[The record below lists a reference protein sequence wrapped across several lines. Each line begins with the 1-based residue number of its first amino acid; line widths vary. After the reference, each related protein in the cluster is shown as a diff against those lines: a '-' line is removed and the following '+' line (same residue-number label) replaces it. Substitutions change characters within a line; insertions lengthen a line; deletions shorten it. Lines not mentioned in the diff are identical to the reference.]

1 MSGHL
6 FILRGDLTQLSC
18 DAWLLPTD
26 WTFTLEPG
34 WLVHLPRRRPPL
46 PKVWPPDTRS
56 LAWARWPEHLP
67 QPWLT
72 NTGAEPE
79 PVDWFV
85 AGAVEFV
92 RRAAASLS
100 GSPRAGRERPLLAL
114 PLVGTGRGGARLV
127 KGGVVSLLLPALQ
140 AELRTIPVDLA
151 LVVNTPAALAA
162 CQVAR
167 GTDSWPLLSEEEEE
181 LAQRL
186 ADHAKSAHLALFFG
200 SGVSAGSGLPS
211 WGKLLEELAASE
223 NLDADYRAALDQM
236 NEADQAQ
243 VLALRQPTRAFR
255 ERVVQIISRVQHYSL
270 VHGLMAGLPH
280 REAVTPNYDGLFERA
295 SVAAG
300 EPISVLPYEPKRK
313 GWRWLLKMHGDV
325 KYSQDIV
332 LTRED
337 FLRYRTQRG
346 ALAGVVQA
354 LLLTRHLLVVGFS
367 LRDEN
372 FVSIVDDVRRA
383 VPVGPGREPL
393 GTALLFESAGPLR
406 DLWRRE
412 ISIASLGSARRL
424 EIFLDRVLACSSEP
438 SRHLLD
444 ESFAGF
450 LKTPEL
456 YLRDQ
461 LRKLDQVPAE
471 VRALP
476 AWREVEKLLTQLG
489 KPPASGHRAND

>member
-1 MSGHL
+1 MNGHL

-26 WTFTLEPG
+26 DHFTLEPG
-34 WLVHLPRRRPPL
+34 WLKHLPKRRPRL
-46 PKVWPPDTRS
+46 PGAWPVATRS
-56 LAWARWPEHLP
+56 LPWTGWPKALP

-72 NTGAEPE
+72 NTGAGPA
-79 PVDWFV
+79 PIQWFV
-85 AGAVEFV
+85 DGALEFV
-92 RRAAASLS
+92 REASQVQLL
-100 GSPRAGRERPLLAL
+100 PRAGRQRPLLGL

-127 KGGVVSLLLPALQ
+127 KGGIVSLLVPALHK
-140 AELRTIPVDLA
+140 ELKTLNVDLA

-162 CQVAR
+162 CQAAR
-167 GTDSWPLLSEEEEE
+167 PRHSWPELSEEEDA

-186 ADHAKSAHLALFFG
+186 ADHAKSGHLALFFG
-200 SGVSAGSGLPS
+200 SGVSAGSGLPA
-211 WGKLLEELAASE
+211 WGKLLEELAEAE
-223 NLDADYRAALDQM
+223 HLDDSYRAALEQL

-243 VLALRQPTRAFR
+243 VLALRQPPTTFR
-255 ERVVQIISRVQHYSL
+255 QRVVEIIQRIQHYSL

-280 REAVTPNYDGLFERA
+280 KEAVTPNYDGLFERA
-295 SVAAG
+295 SEAAG
-300 EPISVLPYEPKRK
+300 EPISILPYQAKRK

-325 KYSQDIV
+325 QQVQDIV

-337 FLRYRTQRG
+337 FLRYRNQRG

-383 VPVGPGREPL
+383 VPPGSGREPL

-406 DLWRRE
+406 DLWSRE
-412 ISIASLGSARRL
+412 ISIASLKSARRL
-424 EIFLDRVLACSSEP
+424 EIFLDRVLACSSES

-444 ESFAGF
+444 ESFSTF
-450 LKTPEL
+450 LKKPEL
-456 YLRDQ
+456 LLRDQ
-461 LRKLDQVPAE
+461 LRQLDQLPKE

-476 AWREVEKLLTQLG
+476 AWREVERLLAQLG
-489 KPPASGHRAND
+489 KTPR

>member
-18 DAWLLPTD
+18 DSWLLPTD
-26 WTFTLEPG
+26 HEFTLEPG
-34 WLVHLPRRRPPL
+34 WLEHLPPKRPRMPRT
-46 PKVWPPDTRS
+46 WPAKTRS
-56 LAWARWPEHLP
+56 MAWKNWPAGLP

-72 NTGAEPE
+72 NTGAEPA
-79 PVDWFV
+79 PVQWFV
-85 AGAVEFV
+85 DGAVEFV
-92 RRAAASLS
+92 RRASAALR
-100 GSPRAGRERPLLAL
+100 GTPRAGRERPLLGL

-140 AELRTIPVDLA
+140 KELKTHNLDIA
-151 LVVNTPAALAA
+151 LVVDSAAALAA
-162 CQVAR
+162 CQAAR
-167 GTDSWPLLSEEEEE
+167 SASSWPLSAEEDA

-186 ADHAKSAHLALFFG
+186 ADHAKSGHLALFFG

-211 WGKLLEELAASE
+211 WGKLLEELAATE
-223 NLDADYRAALDQM
+223 NLDAPYRAALEQL

-243 VLALRQPTRAFR
+243 VLALRTPPDQFR
-255 ERVVQIISRVQHYSL
+255 ERIVHIIERVQHYSL

-295 SVAAG
+295 SAAAG

-325 KYSQDIV
+325 KYSRDIV

-337 FLRYRTQRG
+337 FLRYRNQRG

-383 VPVGPGREPL
+383 VPPGPGREPL

-406 DLWRRE
+406 DLWSRE
-412 ISIASLGSARRL
+412 ISIASVGSARRL
-424 EIFLDRVLACSSEP
+424 EIFLDRVLACSSES

-444 ESFAGF
+444 ESFSGF
-450 LKTPEL
+450 LQQPEL
-456 YLRDQ
+456 VLREKLRELDQ
-461 LRKLDQVPAE
+461 LPPE
-471 VRALP
+471 VRSLP
-476 AWREVEKLLTQLG
+476 AWRDIEKLLTQLG
-489 KPPASGHRAND
+489 KPGTPIR